1 MAAAIALGRA
11 DFDKIL
17 HAGIK
22 TAEFNFLENLL
33 DLWFEKYPNDLAA
46 RYQLATVKHLKTEDA
61 AASKILEDLL
71 VSDPEMV
78 AAYNLLIKLNIRE
91 NKKALNSAIHVLTG
105 RMDDIETIYPWAVT
119 LRAVRQGIR
128 KKEYAHSEK
137 LLRKIIS
144 SEQENLLAVVE
155 HCRLSSLV
163 DESQTLLQLT
173 EIYHKRWPNCLQV
186 DLWRAKAL
194 FETGREA
201 DAVSLLH
208 SCVGR
213 DPAGMVADRMW
224 GSGHEFSSLWP
235 KLQSIDLTIQVP
247 SSIAVSLN
255 WNQLN
260 AGELEGAKTVSSH
273 RPGSHRPQGKY
284 EASAGAEVPSGKST
298 GKGSSKLTPVYVV
311 LSTRLGLEAK
321 YGSKT
326 TDVIVQKM
334 TELAETVKQKAV
346 WQAMVFLPDDF
357 TYTDPWG
364 LTNIG
369 AVDPWKIKL
378 ALSDLDKALKDK
390 GLMVGAVLIVGC
402 HEIVPFHKLPNPTD
416 DSDEEVLSDNPYA
429 TTSGNYLSPEWPV
442 GRFPGEKGNDAG
454 LILEQLRHAIEF
466 QKSTL
471 NTSSFLSQ
479 AFSVLTGRISPANLL
494 RDLVKKP
501 RDFGYSASVW
511 RRSSMAAFRPIGTG
525 SDLRVCPQFD
535 SDTIDVDNL
544 MKAKCAYFN
553 LHGMAT
559 TPEWY
564 GQRDYSED
572 DDGPDFPV
580 AIAVENLPNMTNNID
595 LVISEACY
603 GGYIID
609 KTIDDSMALKLIS
622 IGSQGM
628 VASTCISYGSV
639 YTPLIGA
646 DLFAF
651 ILWKYTKDGSSFGE
665 AFMQAKLGLIDV
677 MTQRQGYL
685 DGEDQKTLLS
695 FVLYGDPLGYLE
707 ANVDME
713 KGIARGEKRVEVKAI
728 ADQDGALAK
737 APRISKETAANLN
750 EMMATYLPSLDSAS
764 MKVREHQVRIA
775 KVIQSS
781 GKGEPSESSSEFAL
795 RTQVMYSQKTR
806 VAHNVHEQF
815 ARVTLDEAGKVIKLA
830 VSR

>member
-1 MAAAIALGRA
+1 MSAAIALGRA

-22 TAEFNFLENLL
+22 TAEFTFLENLL
-33 DLWFEKYPNDLAA
+33 GLWFEKYPNDIAA
-46 RYQLATVKHLKTEDA
+46 RYQLAMVKHLKTEDQA
-61 AASKILEDLL
+61 AAKILEEIL
-71 VSDPEMV
+71 VSDPEFV
-78 AAYNLLIKLNIRE
+78 PAYDLFIKLNIKE

-105 RMDDIETIYPWAVT
+105 RMEDIAEIYPWAVT

-155 HCRLSSLV
+155 HCRLSCQV
-163 DESQTLLQLT
+163 DESKTMLQLA
-173 EIYHKRWPNCLQV
+173 EIYHKRWPNCIQV

-194 FETGREA
+194 FESGKET

-208 SCVGR
+208 SCVGK
-213 DPAGMVADRMW
+213 DPAGLVAERMW

-235 KLQSIDLTIQVP
+235 KLQTIDLTIQVP
-247 SSIAVSLN
+247 SSIAVALN

-260 AGELEGAKTVSSH
+260 TGEIEGAKYASH
-273 RPGSHRPQGKY
+273 RPGSHRPVHDDKGAREEIPARK
-284 EASAGAEVPSGKST
+284 ASRKSN
-298 GKGSSKLTPVYVV
+298 SPTPVYVV

-326 TDVIVQKM
+326 AEVLIQKM
-334 TELAETVKQKAV
+334 EELTGVVKQKAN
-346 WQAMVFLPDDF
+346 WEAMVFLPDDF
-357 TYTDPWG
+357 TYTDAWG
-364 LTNIG
+364 LTNIS

-378 ALSDLDKALKDK
+378 ALTDLDKALKEK
-390 GLMVGAVLIVGC
+390 SLMVGAVLIVGC
-402 HEIVPFHKLPNPTD
+402 HEVVPFHKLPNPTD

-454 LILEQLRHAIEF
+454 LVLEQLRHAIDF

-471 NTSSFLSQ
+471 NTTSFLSQ
-479 AFSVLTGRISPANLL
+479 AFSVLTGRIAPSTLF

-580 AIAVENLPNMTNNID
+580 AVSVSKIPNSTNNID

-609 KTIDDSMALKLIS
+609 KTIDDSMALKLVS
-622 IGSQGM
+622 IGSQGL

-646 DLFAF
+646 DLFSF
-651 ILWKYTKDGSSFGE
+651 IMWKYTKDGSSFGE

-707 ANVDME
+707 ANIYLD
-713 KGIARGEKRVEVKAI
+713 KGATRGEKRLEVKAI
-728 ADQDGALAK
+728 SDQDGALTK

-775 KVIQSS
+775 KVVQSS
-781 GKGEPSESSSEFAL
+781 GRGSAKDNGSEFAL
-795 RTQVMYSQKTR
+795 RTQIMYSQKTM
-806 VAHNVHEQF
+806 VAHNMHEQF
-815 ARVTLDEAGKVIKLA
+815 ARVTLDEEGKVIKLA